1 MTNLLMKNLCF
12 LQSKK
17 EKNNQPNSLNFALVF
32 FCCIEMGT
40 NEIFIQA
47 FRTDKSKRANEM
59 CWNREGEK
67 KRQQKQSTV
76 LSTDKQKST
85 FNLI

>member
-32 FCCIEMGT
+32 FFALMGT

-59 CWNREGEK
+59 CWSREREK
-67 KRQQKQSTV
+67 R
-76 LSTDKQKST
+76 
-85 FNLI
+85 